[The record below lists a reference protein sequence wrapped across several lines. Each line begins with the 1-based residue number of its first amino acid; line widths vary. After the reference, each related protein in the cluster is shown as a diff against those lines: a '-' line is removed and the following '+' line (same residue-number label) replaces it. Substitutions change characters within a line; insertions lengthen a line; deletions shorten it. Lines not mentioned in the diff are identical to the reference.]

1 MTKADL
7 STPTIIF
14 IFIARVLYFLLNV
27 FASFGFSSDIKSG
40 EFEIGTL
47 ILMIIVALPSFFL
60 IRFIFSKKKNRVTD
74 YVTISSSVIIG
85 LLMGFSFNGE

>member
-1 MTKADL
+1 MAEL

-14 IFIARVLYFLLNV
+14 IFIARVLYFLLNL

-40 EFEIGTL
+40 EFEIMTL
-47 ILMIIVALPSFFL
+47 ILVIIIALPSFFL

-74 YVTISSSVIIG
+74 YAIISSSIIIG
-85 LLMGFSFNGE
+85 LLMGFSYTAE